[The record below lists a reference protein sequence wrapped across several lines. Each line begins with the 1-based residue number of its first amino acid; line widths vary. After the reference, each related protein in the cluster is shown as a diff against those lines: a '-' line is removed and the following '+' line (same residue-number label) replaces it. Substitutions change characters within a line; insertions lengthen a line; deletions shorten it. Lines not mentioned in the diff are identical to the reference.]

1 MKKQA
6 SMKMSEDMFEGK
18 DYPTQWALNPAAYQ
32 NMNSD
37 QVDWAALAQQWI
49 KMKETSIPPAP
60 PPPSIADELQCLSS
74 NNGGGEAPMDMDTKD
89 DEIPPAPPAPN
100 ISGTDDW
107 NQWNQWGSH
116 WNQNSATSGNWEW
129 NNSIPPGLDG
139 KSVGISSVSN
149 NVIIPPPAP
158 TISSTSPPFPNH
170 CSQSTAV
177 QPAAPPIPPSFG
189 YSTMPLSQSQFSNQ
203 VSSNTFWNNEH
214 QHPVTP
220 GTTVPIQSNPFIKGL
235 RQNSNRI
242 PLVPPP
248 ASTLATPEMITS
260 RNREIRDR
268 TPEDDFASTLDTV
281 KRRQLPA
288 WIREGLEKME
298 REKQKAVER
307 ERQEIL
313 RKQELEALKEIE
325 DQARAVLNPSRSK
338 FDSDSE
344 KETTEHEYDDD
355 NKVSSNSNEEKQ
367 SPKDNSKQQHSPDL
381 MRPRKTRF
389 RDAASPVVHTRTV
402 VTTHKEK
409 SPDNI
414 SVSVALR
421 QNKEEMLQ
429 NLMLKVRRSLTEI
442 LLEVTNDEISS
453 VCKEVWR
460 RHCSKAPTGH
470 GSITASHTAAPVSQI
485 TRKLGLGIYGDS
497 NSESED
503 EHVSNH
509 EHSQQSPGDNDSE
522 EELKETLRRRQQAF
536 RRTEAEI
543 EARLAEE
550 EEEEEEDEDRV
561 KVKRS
566 GEQEETENLRKRSE
580 GSSRDDQNSR
590 EKDVRNEGRGMERR
604 LRKDSGMGNTSGFKI
619 VDSEIDTSSKSTVAD
634 SARLAEGNVSS
645 SSESADH
652 YSSSKRT
659 ARSSKSK
666 SSKSSSRKK
675 LSRYGENAKDGSSS
689 RSRSRSKNKY
699 SSREGS
705 CGSSRSSGKLE
716 TASTLV
722 LNRTSADVLGIDSG
736 NASSNRNR
744 ATNKRVKNHTHKSTE
759 KQYFKSKSR
768 SSSRSDNN
776 RSKSRSKSHSRS
788 TSRSRSNRTKRS
800 RSRSGSRRRRR
811 SRARKRSRSR
821 SHSRT
826 RTRTRTRS
834 RSRSGYRSRSRRRS
848 RSSYSHKSTGT
859 SKKRDTRSRSLERSK
874 RSRSNTRSSKSHYYR
889 HRHHYRQDRDG
900 KKSTHRYED

>member
-1 MKKQA
+1 MENQA

-89 DEIPPAPPAPN
+89 DDIPPAPPAPN

-139 KSVGISSVSN
+139 KSVGISNVSN

-177 QPAAPPIPPSFG
+177 QPAAPPIPPSFR

-409 SPDNI
+409 SPDNT
-414 SVSVALR
+414 SMSVALR

-522 EELKETLRRRQQAF
+522 EELKETLKRRQQAF

-550 EEEEEEDEDRV
+550 EEEDEEDEDRV

-566 GEQEETENLRKRSE
+566 GEQEETENLRKRIE
-580 GSSRDDQNSR
+580 GSSRDDQSSR
-590 EKDVRNEGRGMERR
+590 EKDVRNEVRGMERR

-699 SSREGS
+699 SSREGLVQMFL
-705 CGSSRSSGKLE
+705 GL
-716 TASTLV
+716 TAGMLVAIVIVPRTSESKIIRIKAPKSNILNQNLDQALDLTITAQNLDRNLIQDLLQDLDQIEQNDRGRVQVLAEDAVVVLVKDLALTHEHEHELV
-722 LNRTSADVLGIDSG
+722 LDRVQVIGLDLVGVRDLLIVTKVQV
-736 NASSNRNR
+736 
-744 ATNKRVKNHTHKSTE
+744 RVKSETHVLVL
-759 KQYFKSKSR
+759 
-768 SSSRSDNN
+768 
-776 RSKSRSKSHSRS
+776 
-788 TSRSRSNRTKRS
+788 SNVQDAQDQIPEVQ
-800 RSRSGSRRRRR
+800 
-811 SRARKRSRSR
+811 RAIIIAIAIIIVKIEMV
-821 SHSRT
+821 
-826 RTRTRTRS
+826 
-834 RSRSGYRSRSRRRS
+834 RSRRIA
-848 RSSYSHKSTGT
+848 
-859 SKKRDTRSRSLERSK
+859 TRTECIFFQLQRLYGFM
-874 RSRSNTRSSKSHYYR
+874 NNM
-889 HRHHYRQDRDG
+889 
-900 KKSTHRYED
+900 